1 MKFTWCYINLCY
13 ITQCYITQCCIVWC
27 YITVLHQIKDNSL
40 ALGPGSSNGAT
51 SLCAISHILV
61 LNPNTLDCL
70 GQIGAINF
78 KRVRAFS
85 QSETGVFESDQQDR
99 SMKFAVDQGMLSSF
113 PSRGPMLENT
123 LAAKIM
129 ASEIYLMRPEM
140 SGKCDGCGG
149 PCASQSSCMK
159 LRTLNQKACD
169 KKHCQ
174 ACLLPLERVGGDR
187 GVNMHPS
194 PPGWRCCKFRYVEH
208 VRKYLVLASRGVD
221 IKVQLP
227 PGFPT
232 QGPEVA
238 MDWALATTR
247 NGSAPNIVAFVA
259 ALLGLV

>member
-1 MKFTWCYINLCY
+1 LC
-13 ITQCYITQCCIVWC
+13 V
-27 YITVLHQIKDNSL
+27 
-40 ALGPGSSNGAT
+40 
-51 SLCAISHILV
+51 ISHILV
-61 LNPNTLDCL
+61 LNPNLDCL
-70 GQIGAINF
+70 GEIQSFNF

-85 QSETGVFESDQQDR
+85 YSETGELEKFSDQQDR
-99 SMKFAVDQGMLSSF
+99 SMKCAVEEGMLNSF
-113 PSRGPMLENT
+113 PSPGPMLENT

-129 ASEIYLMRPEM
+129 ASEIYLVRPEM

-194 PPGWRCCKFRYVEH
+194 SPGWRSCKFRYVEH

-227 PGFPT
+227 SGFPIE
-232 QGPEVA
+232 GPEVA

-247 NGSAPNIVAFVA
+247 NGSAF
-259 ALLGLV
+259 LGLGFRFRV